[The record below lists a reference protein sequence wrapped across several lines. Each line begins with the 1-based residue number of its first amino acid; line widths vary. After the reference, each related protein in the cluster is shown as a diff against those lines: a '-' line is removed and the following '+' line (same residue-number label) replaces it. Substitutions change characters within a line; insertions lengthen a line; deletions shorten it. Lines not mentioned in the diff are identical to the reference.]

1 MEEFVSTVRTQW
13 QTTKLKTLDAQKGI
27 RYVKIGR
34 SKRALPVDEMLHR
47 ASKLREDGIAVIA
60 GAKDEFK
67 NHAIFV
73 GDAGFE
79 EYLVRGEAPLR
90 HGFDLYYRHARLVDA
105 PVRLFL
111 DLDPVLPEDH
121 GLENPE
127 EVFQEFLI
135 RVVGLFIDLLSAHGV
150 LDTTA
155 TDPSIKIDY
164 GLRRIDTGMKCS
176 AHIVFCGVLF
186 DSMKELGLFMKM
198 AKRAVLEDE
207 GAHFAREYGGVPSFT
222 PVHLIPYN
230 QSQGVVWDD
239 KVYTPGRYLR
249 GARQAK
255 NGDRRTILKLG
266 CFDSSTQPPSW
277 ASEEDTGLWTA
288 RDPFP
293 WGLPATYHLNDP
305 PLEAQEVAEVPS
317 RPLQPSFFEMTIAL
331 IKNSLWPEY
340 NARRAQ
346 IAQAENKTRHFFATE
361 FPADFTVQAANGFV
375 YIEFPAHEDDRFC
388 LHDPAGHH
396 SQNQDGKLS
405 YTVNLTLLTATQR
418 CWVCSGG
425 ARCDFIAY
433 PLLQSSGHVPPRR
446 RQHADG
452 VRTSVTTMPHVIQ
465 RWKASTLL
473 RVFCHYSEPD
483 ILFRPLDK
491 QHGETFFVFCAK
503 NDERIWVCD
512 SVTAANVL
520 YENAE
525 KFIHGYLAEQSLL
538 KAYFVEYASY
548 KKEVQMGPGDETAPP
563 TLEGIMESDHM
574 SSDFF
579 SVALTGWQ
587 KLQATIDKSLYRAI
601 QKWTPSGVELD
612 PLHHC
617 VAMADGNLFN
627 TITGELRPIQKK
639 DYVTAKSGSKLL
651 TIPDSDSPLGWRLH
665 LEHEECKEI
674 DKWFMDVAAQRE
686 DLATYLKQLCGY
698 AFTSLTFD
706 RKFYVFFGVG
716 SDGKSTIGKFF
727 QEGLGSDRYFS
738 VPANF
743 FGDAQNRSTGAEAA
757 TANACQFY
765 RKTCAMTEDM
775 SCGMLQASKIKS
787 YSAGD
792 RISGRRLYG
801 NTFSWKQTAKL
812 FFATNVEPRFTILDQ
827 AIRDRV
833 QIIPMDTRWVSQP
846 NAALGE
852 KKADPIYL
860 ERLLTFKDAFA
871 TVALHALHQH
881 FAENGVTFFPVPS
894 CVAARTEQYISDNN
908 RHMSFIKDCLRKDKE
923 MMECGSCCKGV
934 VDKSTM
940 YQAFRFHVQVKGG
953 KVSET
958 DTEADFVK
966 QMAAWQILV
975 CPLNGKYPYY
985 HLASAEA
992 YCGPHHSVPLYD
1004 LIRRIDPDAPTEPPP
1019 KRAKPNERISADA
1032 NI

>member
-1 MEEFVSTVRTQW
+1 MDEFVRTVATQW
-13 QTTKLKTLDAQKGI
+13 QTTKFKTLDAAKGI

-34 SKRALPVDEMLHR
+34 ASRTLPVDDLLDKV
-47 ASKLREDGIAVIA
+47 SKLQEDGIAVVA

-79 EYLVRGEAPLR
+79 DYLMKGDRVLR
-90 HGFDLYYRHARLVDA
+90 YGFDLYYRHAKLVDA

-111 DLDPVLPEDH
+111 DLDPVLPEGH
-121 GLENPE
+121 GIEGTE
-127 EVFQEFLI
+127 GAFEAFL
-135 RVVGLFIDLLSAHGV
+135 VQLVGLFIDLLGAEGT
-150 LDTTA
+150 LDATA
-155 TDPSIKIDY
+155 NDPSIKIDY
-164 GLRRIDTGMKCS
+164 GLRQIKGGVKCS

-186 DSMKELGLFMKM
+186 GSMKELGLFMKR
-198 AKRAVLEDE
+198 AKRAVLQGE
-207 GAHFAREYGGVPSFT
+207 GVHFARTYGGVPSFASD
-222 PVHLIPYN
+222 HLIPYT
-230 QSQGVVWDD
+230 QTQGVVWDD

-249 GARQAK
+249 GANQAK
-255 NGDRRTILKLG
+255 NGDRRTILKMG
-266 CFDSSTQPPSW
+266 AFENSGEEPRW
-277 ASEEDTGLWTA
+277 VSEEDTGSWRA

-293 WGLPATYHLNDP
+293 WDLPVTYRMNAP
-305 PLEAQEVAEVPS
+305 SSSVPEAAEAPA
-317 RPLQPSFFEMTIAL
+317 RPLHSFEFKKTIGL

-340 NARRAQ
+340 TARRAQ
-346 IAQAENKTRHFFATE
+346 IAAEEKKSVHFFATE
-361 FPADFTVQAANGFV
+361 FPSDSPVTARNG
-375 YIEFPAHEDDRFC
+375 YLYMEFPAHEDDRFC
-388 LHDPAGHH
+388 LHDPNGHH

-405 YTVNLTLLTATQR
+405 YTVNLTLLTVTQR

-425 ARCDFIAY
+425 APCDFVAY
-433 PLLQSSGHVPPRR
+433 PLLQSSGHTPARR
-446 RQHADG
+446 RQYSGPALG
-452 VRTSVTTMPHVIQ
+452 SAATMAHTIQ
-465 RWKASTLL
+465 RWGAANLL
-473 RVFCHYSEPD
+473 RIFCHYAEPD

-491 QHGETFFVFCAK
+491 QHGESFFVYCAK
-503 NDERIWVCD
+503 NNERIWVCD
-512 SVTAANVL
+512 AITAANIL

-525 KFIHGYLAEQSLL
+525 KFIHGFLKEQALL
-538 KAYFVEYASY
+538 KAYFVEHISY
-548 KKEVQMGPGDETAPP
+548 IKEAEQNPGDETEPP
-563 TLEGIMESDHM
+563 TLESVKETDFMG
-574 SSDFF
+574 SDFF
-579 SVALTGWQ
+579 SVARTGWQ

-612 PLHHC
+612 PLQHC
-617 VAMADGNLFN
+617 VPMADGNLFN

-639 DYVTAKSGSKLL
+639 DYVTAKSGAKLL
-651 TIPDSDSPLGWRLH
+651 TVPDPNSPQGWRLD
-665 LEHEECKEI
+665 LDHEECKEI
-674 DKWFMDVAAQRE
+674 NKWFMDVAAQRE
-686 DLATYLKQLCGY
+686 ELATYLKQLCGY

-727 QEGLGSDRYFS
+727 QEALGSERYFS
-738 VPANF
+738 VPASF

-812 FFATNVEPRFTILDQ
+812 FFATNVEPRFTVLDQ

-846 NAALGE
+846 NASLGE
-852 KKADPIYL
+852 KKADPVYL
-860 ERLLTFKDAFA
+860 EKLLTFKDAFA

-881 FAENGVTFFPVPS
+881 FNENGVTFFPVPS

-908 RHMSFIKDCLRKDKE
+908 RHMSFIKDCLRKEKE
-923 MMECGSCCKGV
+923 MMECGTCCRGV

-940 YQAFRFHVQVKGG
+940 YQAFRFHVQAKGG

-1004 LIRRIDPDAPTEPPP
+1004 LIRKVDSDGADEPPP
-1019 KRAKPNERISADA
+1019 KRARPTQRISADA

>member
-1 MEEFVSTVRTQW
+1 MDAFVSAVRTQW
-13 QTTKLKTLDAQKGI
+13 QTTKLKHADVETGLKF
-27 RYVKIGR
+27 VKIGR
-34 SKRALPVDEMLHR
+34 SSRSLPVDEILHKVKTLQEEQNLNIT
-47 ASKLREDGIAVIA
+47 AIA

-67 NHAIFV
+67 NHAVFV

-79 EYLVRGEAPLR
+79 EFLMKAGSSLR
-90 HGFDLYYRHARLVDA
+90 YGFDLYYRHARRVNA

-111 DLDPVLPEDH
+111 DLDPVLPRDH
-121 GLENPE
+121 GLENTE
-127 EVFQEFLI
+127 EIFTAFLI
-135 RVVGLFIDLLSAHGV
+135 RLVHLFIDLLDAHGN
-150 LDTTA
+150 LNS

-164 GLRRIDTGMKCS
+164 GIREINNGVKCS

-186 DSMKELGLFMKM
+186 PSMKDLGIFMKA
-198 AKRAVLEDE
+198 AKRDVMQDHEMAW
-207 GAHFAREYGGVPSFT
+207 AREYGGSPAFAPT
-222 PVHLIPYN
+222 HDPMGAQEPI
-230 QSQGVVWDD
+230 WDER
-239 KVYTPGRYLR
+239 VYTPGRYLR
-249 GARQAK
+249 GAKQSK
-255 NGDRRTILKLG
+255 NGDRLTVLKMG
-266 CFDSSTQPPSW
+266 AFENGNDRW
-277 ASEEDTGLWTA
+277 ISEEDTGRWGD

-293 WGLPATYHLNDP
+293 WGQPPTYHMNAPAP
-305 PLEAQEVAEVPS
+305 PAAEASEVA
-317 RPLQPSFFEMTIAL
+317 RPLHSHAFEMTIAL

-340 NARRAQ
+340 NSRRAQ
-346 IAQAENKTRHFFATE
+346 IARDENKAMHFFATE
-361 FPADFTVQAANGFV
+361 FPEDFVLEATNGFV
-375 YIEFPAHEDDRFC
+375 CIEFPAHEDDRFC
-388 LHDPAGHH
+388 IHDPTGHH
-396 SQNQDGKLS
+396 SQNPNGKLS
-405 YTVNLTLLTATQR
+405 YIINLTLLTATQR

-425 ARCDFIAY
+425 APCDFTAY
-433 PLLQSSGHVPPRR
+433 PLLESSGHVPPRN
-446 RQHADG
+446 RQHALAPLL
-452 VRTSVTTMPHVIQ
+452 TSASTMAHTIQ
-465 RWKASTLL
+465 RWKASNLL

-491 QHGETFFVFCAK
+491 QHGETFFVYCAK
-503 NDERIWVCD
+503 NNERIWVCD
-512 SVTAANVL
+512 AVTATNIL

-548 KKEVQMGPGDETAPP
+548 KKDAQQNPGEDSTAP
-563 TLEGIMESDHM
+563 TLQEVAESDYL

-587 KLQATIDKSLYRAI
+587 KLQASIDKNLHRAI
-601 QKWTPSGVELD
+601 QKWTPTGVELD
-612 PLHHC
+612 HLQHC
-617 VAMADGNLFN
+617 VAMGDGNLFN
-627 TITGELRPIQKK
+627 TITGELRPIQKG
-639 DYVTAKSGSKLL
+639 DYVTAKSGARLL
-651 TIPDSDSPLGWRLH
+651 TTEDPSNPRGWRLD
-665 LEHEECKEI
+665 LEHKECEEI
-674 DKWFMDVAAQRE
+674 NDWFMDIAAQRE
-686 DLATYLKQLCGY
+686 DLARYLKQLCGY

-727 QEGLGSDRYFS
+727 QEALGSDRYFS
-738 VPANF
+738 VPSSF

-833 QIIPMDTRWVSQP
+833 QIIPMDTRWVSNP
-846 NAALGE
+846 NPALGE

-871 TVALHALHQH
+871 TVTLHALHQH
-881 FAENGVTFFPVPS
+881 FAEKGVTFFPVPS
-894 CVAARTEQYISDNN
+894 CVMERTEQYISDNN
-908 RHMSFIKDCLRKDKE
+908 RHMSFIKDCLRKQKE
-923 MMECGSCCKGV
+923 MMDCGSCCKGV

-985 HLASAEA
+985 HLPSAEA
-992 YCGPHHSVPLYD
+992 YCGPYHSVPLYD
-1004 LIRRIDPDAPTEPPP
+1004 LIRRVEENAPSEPAP
-1019 KRAKPNERISADA
+1019 KRARIEERISADA